1 MGDTVVDLFFSQN
14 GSSLAARITSYEAGV
29 TVKFIEVDPMTQRTS
44 DGRDYREISPLG
56 LLPALRLDDGF
67 LLTEGAALLQ
77 HVAAYSNTSNLVPL
91 NSLDLH
97 SLYQWLYMAGTAM
110 NEAISTGLFDQKI
123 VAGTATH
130 TRKFVISSLD
140 FLNVLLTQRQ
150 YLLYHFSVADAYL
163 CSLLISTTRARIDFS
178 PWPAINAYYDRLLK
192 RPSVARA
199 MTEERVLHETQAAR
213 HRLSS
218 ELSWPALA

>member
-29 TVKFIEVDPMTQRTS
+29 PVKFIEVDPTTQRTS

-56 LLPALRLDDGF
+56 LVPALRLDDGF

-77 HVAAYSNTSNLVPL
+77 HLATSSNTSNLVPL
-91 NSLDLH
+91 SNFDLN
-97 SLYQWLYMAGTAM
+97 SLYQWLAMAGTAI
-110 NEAISTGLFDQKI
+110 NEAMSSCLFDEKI
-123 VAGTATH
+123 LAGTAVH

-140 FLNVLLTQRQ
+140 FLNVLLTERQ
-150 YLLYHFSVADAYL
+150 YLLYHFSIADAYL
-163 CSLLISTTRARIDFS
+163 CSLLISSTRSRIDFS
-178 PWPAINAYYDRLLK
+178 PWPGINAYYDRLLK

-199 MTEERVLHETQAAR
+199 MTEERVQAAR
-213 HRLSS
+213 HRLTS
-218 ELSWPALA
+218 ELSLPVLV